1 VPETKAELRAR
12 VRAVRSSRT
21 RSEREDA
28 RVGVT
33 KALLDLCSKAAA
45 TTVAAFLPT
54 PTEPPIDAF
63 LEAAHRAGITVLVP
77 IAHPDGSLT
86 WTTFAPELTQTR
98 GALGVPEIA
107 PSPGAEAEPERQLAE
122 AELILVP
129 AAAVDTHGTR
139 LGWGKG
145 FYDRALAALPRQI
158 PTFAVVFDDEV
169 FDALPREAHDEPVS
183 GAVTPARTLR
193 F

>member
-1 VPETKAELRAR
+1 MPETKAELRAR

-21 RSEREDA
+21 ENEREDA
-28 RVGVT
+28 RT
-33 KALLDLCSKAAA
+33 ALTNALLALCSDADAA
-45 TTVAAFLPT
+45 TVAAFLPT
-54 PTEPPIDAF
+54 PTEPPIDSF
-63 LEAAHRAGITVLVP
+63 LKAAHSAGITVLVP

-86 WTTFAPELTQTR
+86 WTTYAPELPQTR
-98 GALGVPEIA
+98 GALGVPEIIPA
-107 PSPGAEAEPERQLAE
+107 PDAEGALERPLAE
-122 AELILVP
+122 AGLILVP
-129 AAAVDTHGTR
+129 AAAVDSRGTR

-183 GAVTPARTLR
+183 GAVTPTRTLR